1 MKKDS
6 TSSYLNYRSWKSDPK
21 FRERIKAA
29 AAEFRVAS
37 TKEPQPATR
46 LKVINKKTVER
57 RARRATIL

>member
-37 TKEPQPATR
+37 TKEPQPAT
-46 LKVINKKTVER
+46 KPSKNK
-57 RARRATIL
+57 